1 MAIPRSK
8 IEDLIHTLA
17 AGTAENVRFLEGDDA
32 FVDAYIR
39 VSENLRE
46 KFEAKAE
53 IDESK

>member
-8 IEDLIHTLA
+8 IEDLIHTTA
-17 AGTAENVRFLEGDDA
+17 AGTAENVRYLEGEDA

-39 VSENLRE
+39 VSENLRG
-46 KFEAKAE
+46 KFEARAE